1 MKETVDF
8 RSIIAEAFSR
18 TLHTKVCQKHSGGET
33 ELRCESK
40 TERLPLRYWIAITP
54 EQLKYDKYGVQKALG
69 TDMAAALGLSKG
81 GFIRVP
87 GRGTGYLVMKGTA
100 EGRTAGGPDVEISIE
115 RRGTN
120 FSTSM
125 AFHVYVIVRFS
136 DGAVRFGDKG
146 KVLFVEKGDAGG
158 LVLFDSGNPADV
170 SNIKDREGE
179 GARMFAGIAGKL
191 AGMKRGKNAFLDSLV
206 DDVVSEVTGFSGR
219 EAVAGDASCDE

>member
-1 MKETVDF
+1 MKEAVDF

-40 TERLPLRYWIAITP
+40 TERLPLRYWIVVSP
-54 EQLKYDKYGVQKALG
+54 EHQYGVQKALAM
-69 TDMAAALGLSKG
+69 DMASALGLSKG

-87 GRGTGYLVMKGTA
+87 GRGTGYLGVKGVA
-100 EGRTAGGPDVEISIE
+100 EGRATRNPEVEISIE

-136 DGAVRFGDKG
+136 DGSVRFGDKG
-146 KVLFVEKGDAGG
+146 KVLFVEKGATGG
-158 LVLFDSGNPADV
+158 FVMFDSGNPADV

-179 GARMFAGIAGKL
+179 GARMFAGIAEKL
-191 AGMKRGKNAFLDSLV
+191 VGMKRGKNAFLDSLV